1 MEPRAKKIRLDPTH
15 IPASIPEE
23 VRTYEEWAS
32 YPVDVLQLVCSQVG
46 LAPAGSVHEMARRLV
61 GFFQLAGAGAAGGPG
76 TSPAGGNA
84 GTWSPSAAPVAS
96 VPAVP
101 PPMAP
106 PMVPPFQF
114 ARLGLA
120 ADVPEEV
127 IQPFH
132 DLAQEV
138 VPLRRDELTSLFRDA
153 IRREAIA
160 LTGLV
165 RAAGVVRCRPC
176 HGAHPPPSGA
186 SRGPRPS
193 SPARPTSH
201 GSVSHSGLAT
211 PPPPLLEKLRTCMYV
226 DFQSILHASE
236 GGGGAALHPDPV
248 VHSLTT
254 QGVTL
259 DVAMAPRFR
268 RTRISDY
275 LTWSQAW
282 VVYFEATV
290 RYHPHL
296 LPHLAAYQVDMNRYA
311 RDYPPHA
318 WVAFDAEFRQSVA
331 NNPGPWTA
339 CTPWR
344 SIAICAALLLPPP
357 VHATTAV
364 GEGGGSG
371 HPAVR
376 HPPAG
381 RPTHPIGSGRR
392 GGLCRDY
399 NARSCTRAAC
409 RYEHRCTRCG
419 GTHPAVS
426 CPPLTSGT
434 ARFASWRGASLP
446 VGPRSPVN
454 ARRLRALL
462 RGHPRRALVRYL
474 WSGFMFGF
482 ALGYR
487 GPVTAARPRN
497 LLSPRSRRPA
507 VTVAVALEVS
517 RGHTAG
523 PFVHPPFRLFHC
535 SPLGAAVNP
544 GGSVR
549 LILDLSSPRGASI

>member
-76 TSPAGGNA
+76 TSPAVVNA

-101 PPMAP
+101 PPVAP
-106 PMVPPFQF
+106 PMVPPFQIV
-114 ARLGLA
+114 RLGLA

-138 VPLRRDELTSLFRDA
+138 VPLRGDELTSFFRDA

-160 LTGLV
+160 LAQAWSIPPASC
-165 RAAGVVRCRPC
+165 AAALSRRPPSSLGRLPRPPPKFTSPPHLPRFSLSLRPC
-176 HGAHPPPSGA
+176 HPH
-186 SRGPRPS
+186 
-193 SPARPTSH
+193 H
-201 GSVSHSGLAT
+201 
-211 PPPPLLEKLRTCMYV
+211 PPPLLEKLRTGMYV

-236 GGGGAALHPDPV
+236 GGGAALHPDPV

-311 RDYPPHA
+311 RDYPPYA
-318 WVAFDAEFRQSVA
+318 WMAFDAEFRQSVA
-331 NNPGPWTA
+331 NNPGVSWDRLHSMAFHRHLRGAPPASPRPRDDGGRGGGGGGAGAATPRSAIPRRVAPRLRLVRGGAAASAGTTTPGRARGPPADTNTA
-339 CTPWR
+339 AHDAVAHTLR
-344 SIAICAALLLPPP
+344 FP
-357 VHATTAV
+357 VH
-364 GEGGGSG
+364 
-371 HPAVR
+371 
-376 HPPAG
+376 
-381 RPTHPIGSGRR
+381 
-392 GGLCRDY
+392 LND
-399 NARSCTRAAC
+399 
-409 RYEHRCTRCG
+409 
-419 GTHPAVS
+419 
-426 CPPLTSGT
+426 
-434 ARFASWRGASLP
+434 
-446 VGPRSPVN
+446 
-454 ARRLRALL
+454 
-462 RGHPRRALVRYL
+462 
-474 WSGFMFGF
+474 
-482 ALGYR
+482 
-487 GPVTAARPRN
+487 
-497 LLSPRSRRPA
+497 
-507 VTVAVALEVS
+507 
-517 RGHTAG
+517 
-523 PFVHPPFRLFHC
+523 
-535 SPLGAAVNP
+535 
-544 GGSVR
+544 
-549 LILDLSSPRGASI
+549 